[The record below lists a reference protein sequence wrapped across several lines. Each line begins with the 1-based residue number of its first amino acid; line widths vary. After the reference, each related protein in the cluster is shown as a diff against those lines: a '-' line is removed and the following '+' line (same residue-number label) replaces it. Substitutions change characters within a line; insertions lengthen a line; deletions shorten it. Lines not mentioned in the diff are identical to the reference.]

1 MDTPNDQVHIPVLL
15 TSVLGLAAIRPGM
28 SVVDATL
35 VGGGYTLALLEA
47 VGPQG
52 RVMAFDWDKQAIEGF
67 LQNMPSVA
75 KQAFEEKRLVLVPES
90 YSTLREAMARSNWQ
104 GAHVI
109 VADLG
114 LSSIQLDDPMRGLSF
129 QKDGPLDMRLSS
141 HETVTAADIVNT
153 WSEESLGEL
162 FRVYAD
168 EGESERIAHAI
179 VLTRKKEPIFRT
191 GELAELVRSNV
202 VVARRRAKIHPATKV
217 FQALRMAVNSER
229 EHLQSFLRQG
239 LEQLFPAGKF
249 LVVTFHSGEDVLVKQ
264 IFRELSQDGQAVLL
278 TKKPLQPN
286 QEEII
291 ANPRSRS
298 AKLRGIQKLVSNEE
312 SR

>member
-35 VGGGYTLALLEA
+35 GGGGYTLALLEA

-52 RVMAFDWDKQAIEGF
+52 RVMAFDWDEQAIESF
-67 LQNMPSVA
+67 LQNMPSIA
-75 KQAFEEKRLVLVPES
+75 QRALEEKRLILVPES

-104 GAHVI
+104 GVHVI

-168 EGESERIAHAI
+168 EGESERIARAI
-179 VLTRKKEPIFRT
+179 VLARKKQPLLRT
-191 GELAELVRSNV
+191 GELADLVRSNV
-202 VVARRRAKIHPATKV
+202 AIARRRAKIHPATKV

-239 LEQLFPAGKF
+239 LKQLFPAGKF

>member
-1 MDTPNDQVHIPVLL
+1 MDTPNDQAHIPVLL
-15 TSVLGLAAIRPGM
+15 SSVLKIATIRPGM

-35 VGGGYTLALLEA
+35 GGGGYTLALLEA

-52 RVMAFDWDKQAIEGF
+52 RVMAFDWDEQAIESF
-67 LQNMPSVA
+67 LQKMPSIA
-75 KQAFEEKRLVLVPES
+75 QRALEEKRLILVHGS
-90 YSTLREAMARSNWQ
+90 YSTLREAMAQSNWQ

-114 LSSIQLDDPMRGLSF
+114 LSSIQLDDPTRGLSF
-129 QKDGPLDMRLSS
+129 QKDGPLDMRLNSQ
-141 HETVTAADIVNT
+141 ETITAADIINA

-168 EGESERIAHAI
+168 EGESERIARAI
-179 VLTRKKEPIFRT
+179 ILARKKQPILRT
-191 GELAELVRSNV
+191 GELADLVRSNV
-202 VVARRRAKIHPATKV
+202 VAARRRAKIHPATKV

-249 LVVTFHSGEDVLVKQ
+249 LVVTFHSGEDILVKQ

-278 TKKPLQPN
+278 TKKPLQPS
-286 QEEII
+286 QEEIA

-298 AKLRGIQKLVSNEE
+298 AKLRGIQKLVSKEE